1 MSTRERLGKLKKEID
16 ELLSEVEKKPE
27 INLILNRMEQLESKF
42 DKIDTMETLLKSK
55 TEAEPTVRTDEVLE
69 KIGEM
74 DSKIVTIAEDIS
86 SLKKEFTEEIASLR
100 KQVGNIIE
108 SIIDLVKTIAPE
120 IIKPETAA
128 PPETLEKKAEE
139 RQTET
144 KELEQPSI
152 EKPQEVT
159 PSEAI
164 PETTETIEEEKPY
177 EEQTPTIL
185 SQLEETEIPE
195 RLEEEPIIRE
205 LPEVSDTEGLTVE
218 EEVREGE
225 SELDSFLSEEDEKLL
240 KELGLD
246 MIDYASEEKI
256 ELTEG
261 ETTPSYVHLAN
272 LETRKLKLEREI
284 NDLKTMIQ
292 AGFGSLEDEKKLE
305 EKIREK
311 EEIEMMIREIETKN
325 KNQ

>member
-42 DKIDTMETLLKSK
+42 DKIDSMETLLKSK
-55 TEAEPTVRTDEVLE
+55 TEAEPKVRTDEVLE

-152 EKPQEVT
+152 EKPQEVA

-164 PETTETIEEEKPY
+164 PETTEIIEEEKPY

-218 EEVREGE
+218 GEVREGE

-240 KELGLD
+240 RELGLD
-246 MIDYASEEKI
+246 MIDYAPEEKI

>member
-1 MSTRERLGKLKKEID
+1 VIFAIQYFFIVEYIKNIYKKNKNNIFMSQLQEGTIMSTRERLGKLKKEID

-42 DKIDTMETLLKSK
+42 DKIDSMETLLKSK

-86 SLKKEFTEEIASLR
+86 SLKKEFTEEITSLR

-128 PPETLEKKAEE
+128 PPEPLEKKAEEE

-152 EKPQEVT
+152 EKPQEVA

-164 PETTETIEEEKPY
+164 PETTEIIEEETPY

-195 RLEEEPIIRE
+195 RLER
-205 LPEVSDTEGLTVE
+205 
-218 EEVREGE
+218 
-225 SELDSFLSEEDEKLL
+225 
-240 KELGLD
+240 
-246 MIDYASEEKI
+246 
-256 ELTEG
+256 
-261 ETTPSYVHLAN
+261 TP
-272 LETRKLKLEREI
+272 
-284 NDLKTMIQ
+284 
-292 AGFGSLEDEKKLE
+292 
-305 EKIREK
+305 
-311 EEIEMMIREIETKN
+311 
-325 KNQ
+325 